1 MKLYDCQMAPNP
13 RRVRVFLAEKG
24 VDIPKTEVSIIKGE
38 NLKPEYLA
46 VNPRG
51 LLPTLELDDGNRI
64 DETIAICRYIEETQ
78 PEPNLMGRDAL
89 EKAQIES
96 WQRHMEFDGLNPT
109 GEMFRNS
116 FEGFKNR
123 GLPGLENVQAIPELA
138 ARGKAGVE
146 RFMSGWNTVSAREA
160 TLPGSGTPLPISPR
174 CVWSILPVSPRWA
187 FPRPTPTPNAGM
199 RTFPHDRAPRR
210 KRSVIFLLSLWE
222 RAGVRD
228 FFPTL
233 KGAACPPSRWW
244 GMVSHH
250 ER

>member
-24 VDIPKTEVSIIKGE
+24 VDIPKTEVSIIEGE

-116 FEGFKNR
+116 FDPFKNR

-138 ARGKAGVE
+138 TRGKAGVE
-146 RFMSGWNTVSAREA
+146 RFYERLEQRLSQSTYIAGDRYTVADITALCVVDFASFAKMGIPEANTNTKRWHADVSAR
-160 TLPGSGTPLPISPR
+160 
-174 CVWSILPVSPRWA
+174 
-187 FPRPTPTPNAGM
+187 
-199 RTFPHDRAPRR
+199 
-210 KRSVIFLLSLWE
+210 
-222 RAGVRD
+222 
-228 FFPTL
+228 
-233 KGAACPPSRWW
+233 PSAKA
-244 GMVSHH
+244 
-250 ER
+250 

>member
-24 VDIPKTEVSIIKGE
+24 VDIPKTEVSIIEGE

-64 DETIAICRYIEETQ
+64 DETVAICRYIEETQ

-96 WQRHMEFDGLNPT
+96 WQRRMEFDGLNPT

-116 FEGFKNR
+116 FDPFKNR

-146 RFMSGWNTVSAREA
+146 RFYERLERRLSQSSYIAGERYTIADITALCVVDFASFAKMGIPEANANTKRWHADVS
-160 TLPGSGTPLPISPR
+160 S
-174 CVWSILPVSPRWA
+174 
-187 FPRPTPTPNAGM
+187 RPSAK
-199 RTFPHDRAPRR
+199 A
-210 KRSVIFLLSLWE
+210 
-222 RAGVRD
+222 
-228 FFPTL
+228 
-233 KGAACPPSRWW
+233 
-244 GMVSHH
+244 
-250 ER
+250 

>member
-24 VDIPKTEVSIIKGE
+24 VDIPKTEVSIIEGE

-116 FEGFKNR
+116 FDPFKNR

-138 ARGKAGVE
+138 TRGKAGVE
-146 RFMSGWNTVSAREA
+146 RFYERLEQRLSQSTYIAGERYTVADITALCVVDFASFAKMGIPEANTNTKRWHTDVS
-160 TLPGSGTPLPISPR
+160 S
-174 CVWSILPVSPRWA
+174 
-187 FPRPTPTPNAGM
+187 RPSAK
-199 RTFPHDRAPRR
+199 A
-210 KRSVIFLLSLWE
+210 
-222 RAGVRD
+222 
-228 FFPTL
+228 
-233 KGAACPPSRWW
+233 
-244 GMVSHH
+244 
-250 ER
+250 

>member
-24 VDIPKTEVSIIKGE
+24 VDIPKTEVSIIEGE

-89 EKAQIES
+89 EKARIES

-116 FEGFKNR
+116 FDPFKNR

-146 RFMSGWNTVSAREA
+146 RFYERLEQRLSQSAYVAGERYTIADITALCVVDFASFAKMGIPEANTSTKRWHADVS
-160 TLPGSGTPLPISPR
+160 S
-174 CVWSILPVSPRWA
+174 
-187 FPRPTPTPNAGM
+187 RPSAQ
-199 RTFPHDRAPRR
+199 A
-210 KRSVIFLLSLWE
+210 
-222 RAGVRD
+222 
-228 FFPTL
+228 
-233 KGAACPPSRWW
+233 
-244 GMVSHH
+244 
-250 ER
+250 

>member
-1 MKLYDCQMAPNP
+1 MKPYDCQMAPNP

-24 VDIPKTEVSIIKGE
+24 VDIPKTEVSIIEGE

-51 LLPTLELDDGNRI
+51 LLPTLELDDGNRL

-146 RFMSGWNTVSAREA
+146 RFYERLEQRLSQSQYVAGERYTIADITALCVVDFAGFAKMGIPEANTNTKRWHAAVS
-160 TLPGSGTPLPISPR
+160 S
-174 CVWSILPVSPRWA
+174 
-187 FPRPTPTPNAGM
+187 RPSAK
-199 RTFPHDRAPRR
+199 A
-210 KRSVIFLLSLWE
+210 
-222 RAGVRD
+222 
-228 FFPTL
+228 
-233 KGAACPPSRWW
+233 
-244 GMVSHH
+244 
-250 ER
+250 

>member
-24 VDIPKTEVSIIKGE
+24 VDIPKTEVSIIEGE

-116 FEGFKNR
+116 FDAFKNR
-123 GLPGLENVQAIPELA
+123 GLPGLENVQAIPDLA

-146 RFMSGWNTVSAREA
+146 RFYERLEQRLSQSSYIAGERYTVADITALCVVDFAGFAKMGIPEANTNTKRWHADVS
-160 TLPGSGTPLPISPR
+160 S
-174 CVWSILPVSPRWA
+174 
-187 FPRPTPTPNAGM
+187 RPSAK
-199 RTFPHDRAPRR
+199 A
-210 KRSVIFLLSLWE
+210 
-222 RAGVRD
+222 
-228 FFPTL
+228 
-233 KGAACPPSRWW
+233 
-244 GMVSHH
+244 
-250 ER
+250 

>member
-24 VDIPKTEVSIIKGE
+24 VDILKTEVSIIEGE

-116 FEGFKNR
+116 FDAFKNR
-123 GLPGLENVQAIPELA
+123 GLPGLENVQAIPDLA

-146 RFMSGWNTVSAREA
+146 RFYERLEQRLSQSNYIAGERYTVADITALCVVDFAGFAKMGIPEANTNTKRWHADVS
-160 TLPGSGTPLPISPR
+160 S
-174 CVWSILPVSPRWA
+174 
-187 FPRPTPTPNAGM
+187 RPSAK
-199 RTFPHDRAPRR
+199 A
-210 KRSVIFLLSLWE
+210 
-222 RAGVRD
+222 
-228 FFPTL
+228 
-233 KGAACPPSRWW
+233 
-244 GMVSHH
+244 
-250 ER
+250 

>member
-24 VDIPKTEVSIIKGE
+24 VDVPKTEVSIIEGE

-116 FEGFKNR
+116 FDPFKNR

-146 RFMSGWNTVSAREA
+146 RFYERLEQRLSQSTYIAGERYTIADITALCVVDFASFAKMGIPEANTNTKRWHADVS
-160 TLPGSGTPLPISPR
+160 S
-174 CVWSILPVSPRWA
+174 
-187 FPRPTPTPNAGM
+187 RPSAK
-199 RTFPHDRAPRR
+199 A
-210 KRSVIFLLSLWE
+210 
-222 RAGVRD
+222 
-228 FFPTL
+228 
-233 KGAACPPSRWW
+233 
-244 GMVSHH
+244 
-250 ER
+250 

>member
-146 RFMSGWNTVSAREA
+146 RFYERLEHRLSQSHYIAGERYTVADITALCVVDFAGFAKMGIPEANTKRWHADVS
-160 TLPGSGTPLPISPR
+160 S
-174 CVWSILPVSPRWA
+174 
-187 FPRPTPTPNAGM
+187 RPSAK
-199 RTFPHDRAPRR
+199 A
-210 KRSVIFLLSLWE
+210 
-222 RAGVRD
+222 
-228 FFPTL
+228 
-233 KGAACPPSRWW
+233 
-244 GMVSHH
+244 
-250 ER
+250 

>member
-24 VDIPKTEVSIIKGE
+24 VDIPKTEVSIIEGE

-96 WQRHMEFDGLNPT
+96 WQRHT
-109 GEMFRNS
+109 WNS
-116 FEGFKNR
+116 
-123 GLPGLENVQAIPELA
+123 
-138 ARGKAGVE
+138 
-146 RFMSGWNTVSAREA
+146 TV
-160 TLPGSGTPLPISPR
+160 
-174 CVWSILPVSPRWA
+174 
-187 FPRPTPTPNAGM
+187 
-199 RTFPHDRAPRR
+199 
-210 KRSVIFLLSLWE
+210 
-222 RAGVRD
+222 
-228 FFPTL
+228 
-233 KGAACPPSRWW
+233 
-244 GMVSHH
+244 
-250 ER
+250 

>member
-24 VDIPKTEVSIIKGE
+24 VDIPKTEVSIIEGE

-116 FEGFKNR
+116 FDPFKNR

-146 RFMSGWNTVSAREA
+146 RFYERLEQRLSQSTYIAGERYTVADITALCVVDFASFAKMGIPEANTKTKRWHADVS
-160 TLPGSGTPLPISPR
+160 S
-174 CVWSILPVSPRWA
+174 
-187 FPRPTPTPNAGM
+187 RPSAK
-199 RTFPHDRAPRR
+199 A
-210 KRSVIFLLSLWE
+210 
-222 RAGVRD
+222 
-228 FFPTL
+228 
-233 KGAACPPSRWW
+233 
-244 GMVSHH
+244 
-250 ER
+250 

>member
-24 VDIPKTEVSIIKGE
+24 VDIPKTEVSIIDGE

-51 LLPTLELDDGNRI
+51 LLPTLELDDGSRI

-116 FEGFKNR
+116 FDPFKNR

-146 RFMSGWNTVSAREA
+146 RFYERLEQRLSQSPYIAGERYTVADITALCVVDFASFAKMGIPEANTNTKRWHADVSAR
-160 TLPGSGTPLPISPR
+160 
-174 CVWSILPVSPRWA
+174 
-187 FPRPTPTPNAGM
+187 
-199 RTFPHDRAPRR
+199 
-210 KRSVIFLLSLWE
+210 
-222 RAGVRD
+222 
-228 FFPTL
+228 
-233 KGAACPPSRWW
+233 PSAKA
-244 GMVSHH
+244 
-250 ER
+250 

>member
-24 VDIPKTEVSIIKGE
+24 VDIPKTEVSIIEGE

-51 LLPTLELDDGNRI
+51 LLPTLELDDGSRI

-78 PEPNLMGRDAL
+78 PEPNLMGREAL

-116 FEGFKNR
+116 FDPFKNR

-146 RFMSGWNTVSAREA
+146 RFYERLEHRLSQSAYVAGERYTIADITALCVVDFASFAKMGIPETNTNTKRWHADVS
-160 TLPGSGTPLPISPR
+160 S
-174 CVWSILPVSPRWA
+174 
-187 FPRPTPTPNAGM
+187 RPSAK
-199 RTFPHDRAPRR
+199 A
-210 KRSVIFLLSLWE
+210 
-222 RAGVRD
+222 
-228 FFPTL
+228 
-233 KGAACPPSRWW
+233 
-244 GMVSHH
+244 
-250 ER
+250 

>member
-24 VDIPKTEVSIIKGE
+24 VDIPKTEVSIIEGE

-51 LLPTLELDDGNRI
+51 LLPTLELDDGSRI

-116 FEGFKNR
+116 FDPFKNR

-146 RFMSGWNTVSAREA
+146 RFYERLEQRLSQSPYIAGERYTVADITALCVVDFASFAKMGIPEANTNTKRWHADVSAR
-160 TLPGSGTPLPISPR
+160 
-174 CVWSILPVSPRWA
+174 
-187 FPRPTPTPNAGM
+187 
-199 RTFPHDRAPRR
+199 
-210 KRSVIFLLSLWE
+210 
-222 RAGVRD
+222 
-228 FFPTL
+228 
-233 KGAACPPSRWW
+233 PSAKA
-244 GMVSHH
+244 
-250 ER
+250 

>member
-24 VDIPKTEVSIIKGE
+24 VDIPKTEVSIIEGE

-116 FEGFKNR
+116 FDPFKNR

-146 RFMSGWNTVSAREA
+146 RFYERLEQRLSQSTYIAGERYTVADITALCVVDFASFAKMGNPEANTNTKRWHADVSAR
-160 TLPGSGTPLPISPR
+160 
-174 CVWSILPVSPRWA
+174 
-187 FPRPTPTPNAGM
+187 
-199 RTFPHDRAPRR
+199 
-210 KRSVIFLLSLWE
+210 
-222 RAGVRD
+222 
-228 FFPTL
+228 
-233 KGAACPPSRWW
+233 PSAKA
-244 GMVSHH
+244 
-250 ER
+250 

>member
-24 VDIPKTEVSIIKGE
+24 VDIPKTEVSIIEGE

-51 LLPTLELDDGNRI
+51 LLPTLELDDGSRI
-64 DETIAICRYIEETQ
+64 DETVAICRYIEETQ

-116 FEGFKNR
+116 FDPFKNR

-146 RFMSGWNTVSAREA
+146 RFYERLEHRLSQSSYVAGERYTVADITALCVVDFASFAKMGIPEANTNTKRWHADVS
-160 TLPGSGTPLPISPR
+160 S
-174 CVWSILPVSPRWA
+174 
-187 FPRPTPTPNAGM
+187 RPSAK
-199 RTFPHDRAPRR
+199 A
-210 KRSVIFLLSLWE
+210 
-222 RAGVRD
+222 
-228 FFPTL
+228 
-233 KGAACPPSRWW
+233 
-244 GMVSHH
+244 
-250 ER
+250 

>member
-24 VDIPKTEVSIIKGE
+24 VDIPKTEVSIIEGE

-64 DETIAICRYIEETQ
+64 DETIAICRYIEETR

-116 FEGFKNR
+116 FDPFKNR

-138 ARGKAGVE
+138 VRGKAGVE
-146 RFMSGWNTVSAREA
+146 RFYERLEQRLSQSTYIAGERYTVADITALCVVDFASFAKMGIPEANTNTKRWHADVS
-160 TLPGSGTPLPISPR
+160 S
-174 CVWSILPVSPRWA
+174 
-187 FPRPTPTPNAGM
+187 RPSAK
-199 RTFPHDRAPRR
+199 A
-210 KRSVIFLLSLWE
+210 
-222 RAGVRD
+222 
-228 FFPTL
+228 
-233 KGAACPPSRWW
+233 
-244 GMVSHH
+244 
-250 ER
+250 

>member
-24 VDIPKTEVSIIKGE
+24 VDIPKTEVSIIEGE

-116 FEGFKNR
+116 FDPFKNR

-146 RFMSGWNTVSAREA
+146 RFYERLEQRLSQSAYVAGERYTIADITALCVVDFASFAKMGIPEANTNTKRWHADVS
-160 TLPGSGTPLPISPR
+160 S
-174 CVWSILPVSPRWA
+174 
-187 FPRPTPTPNAGM
+187 RPSAQ
-199 RTFPHDRAPRR
+199 A
-210 KRSVIFLLSLWE
+210 
-222 RAGVRD
+222 
-228 FFPTL
+228 
-233 KGAACPPSRWW
+233 
-244 GMVSHH
+244 
-250 ER
+250 

>member
-24 VDIPKTEVSIIKGE
+24 VDIPKTEVSIIEGE

-78 PEPNLMGRDAL
+78 PEPNLMGQDAL

-116 FEGFKNR
+116 FDPFKNR

-146 RFMSGWNTVSAREA
+146 RFYERLEQRLSQSTYIAGERYTIADITALCVVDFASFAKMGIPEANTNTKRWHADVSAR
-160 TLPGSGTPLPISPR
+160 
-174 CVWSILPVSPRWA
+174 
-187 FPRPTPTPNAGM
+187 
-199 RTFPHDRAPRR
+199 
-210 KRSVIFLLSLWE
+210 
-222 RAGVRD
+222 
-228 FFPTL
+228 
-233 KGAACPPSRWW
+233 PSAKA
-244 GMVSHH
+244 
-250 ER
+250 

>member
-24 VDIPKTEVSIIKGE
+24 VDIPKTEVSIIEGE

-51 LLPTLELDDGNRI
+51 LLPTLELDDGSRI
-64 DETIAICRYIEETQ
+64 DETNAICRYIEETQ

-89 EKAQIES
+89 EKARIES

-116 FEGFKNR
+116 FDPFKNR

-146 RFMSGWNTVSAREA
+146 RFYERLEQRLSQSAYVAGERYTIADITALCVVDFASFAKMGIPEANTNTKRWHADVS
-160 TLPGSGTPLPISPR
+160 S
-174 CVWSILPVSPRWA
+174 
-187 FPRPTPTPNAGM
+187 RPSAK
-199 RTFPHDRAPRR
+199 A
-210 KRSVIFLLSLWE
+210 
-222 RAGVRD
+222 
-228 FFPTL
+228 
-233 KGAACPPSRWW
+233 
-244 GMVSHH
+244 
-250 ER
+250 

>member
-24 VDIPKTEVSIIKGE
+24 VDIPKTEVGIIEGE

-116 FEGFKNR
+116 FDPFKNR

-146 RFMSGWNTVSAREA
+146 RFYERLEQRLSQSTYIAGERYTIADITALCVVDFASFAKMGIPEANTNTKRWHADVS
-160 TLPGSGTPLPISPR
+160 S
-174 CVWSILPVSPRWA
+174 
-187 FPRPTPTPNAGM
+187 RPSTKA
-199 RTFPHDRAPRR
+199 
-210 KRSVIFLLSLWE
+210 
-222 RAGVRD
+222 
-228 FFPTL
+228 
-233 KGAACPPSRWW
+233 
-244 GMVSHH
+244 
-250 ER
+250 

>member
-24 VDIPKTEVSIIKGE
+24 VDIPKTEVSIIEGE
-38 NLKPEYLA
+38 NLKPEYLV

-51 LLPTLELDDGNRI
+51 LLPTLELDDGSRI

-116 FEGFKNR
+116 FDPFKNR

-146 RFMSGWNTVSAREA
+146 RFYERLEQRLSQSPYIAGERYTVADITALCVVDFASFAKMGIPEANANTKRWHADVSAR
-160 TLPGSGTPLPISPR
+160 
-174 CVWSILPVSPRWA
+174 
-187 FPRPTPTPNAGM
+187 
-199 RTFPHDRAPRR
+199 
-210 KRSVIFLLSLWE
+210 
-222 RAGVRD
+222 
-228 FFPTL
+228 
-233 KGAACPPSRWW
+233 PSAKA
-244 GMVSHH
+244 
-250 ER
+250 

>member
-24 VDIPKTEVSIIKGE
+24 VDIPKTEVSIIEGE

-51 LLPTLELDDGNRI
+51 LLPTLELDDGSRI

-116 FEGFKNR
+116 FDPFKNR

-138 ARGKAGVE
+138 TRGKAGVE
-146 RFMSGWNTVSAREA
+146 RFYERLEQRLSQSTYIAGERYTVADITALCVVDFASFAKMGIPEANTNTKRWHADVS
-160 TLPGSGTPLPISPR
+160 S
-174 CVWSILPVSPRWA
+174 
-187 FPRPTPTPNAGM
+187 RPSAK
-199 RTFPHDRAPRR
+199 A
-210 KRSVIFLLSLWE
+210 
-222 RAGVRD
+222 
-228 FFPTL
+228 
-233 KGAACPPSRWW
+233 
-244 GMVSHH
+244 
-250 ER
+250 

>member
-24 VDIPKTEVSIIKGE
+24 VDIPKTEVSIIEGE

-116 FEGFKNR
+116 FDPFKNR

-146 RFMSGWNTVSAREA
+146 RFYERLEQRLSQSTYIAGERYTVADITALCVVDFASFAKMGIPEANTNTKRWHADVS
-160 TLPGSGTPLPISPR
+160 S
-174 CVWSILPVSPRWA
+174 
-187 FPRPTPTPNAGM
+187 RPSAK
-199 RTFPHDRAPRR
+199 A
-210 KRSVIFLLSLWE
+210 
-222 RAGVRD
+222 
-228 FFPTL
+228 
-233 KGAACPPSRWW
+233 
-244 GMVSHH
+244 
-250 ER
+250 

>member
-24 VDIPKTEVSIIKGE
+24 VDIPKTEVSIIEGE

-51 LLPTLELDDGNRI
+51 LLPTLELDDGSRI

-116 FEGFKNR
+116 FDPFKNR

-146 RFMSGWNTVSAREA
+146 RFYERLEHRLSQSAYVAGERYTIADITALCVVDFASFAKMGIPEANTNTKRWHADVS
-160 TLPGSGTPLPISPR
+160 S
-174 CVWSILPVSPRWA
+174 
-187 FPRPTPTPNAGM
+187 RPSAK
-199 RTFPHDRAPRR
+199 A
-210 KRSVIFLLSLWE
+210 
-222 RAGVRD
+222 
-228 FFPTL
+228 
-233 KGAACPPSRWW
+233 
-244 GMVSHH
+244 
-250 ER
+250 